1 MSASLEELVDIAE
14 DLVKFSASAM
24 EINRIARDDDA
35 GMPELIVAVEADP
48 NFSMNILRIANSPVY
63 LRGEPTVSV
72 AQAIT
77 RIGRLELGQMAFAAA
92 CMEGM
97 EALEGELLQLQSLW
111 RDGMLVGGIA
121 RELCAL
127 VPSAREFSYAAGM
140 LHSIGTMV
148 LNSQLPERMAEAM
161 RLSLDY
167 DVPLYKA
174 EKHLIGFTNAT
185 LGGALAR
192 RWNFPEPLA
201 MAIEYQH
208 CPEKAPAHK
217 ETVAVIAIAS
227 TILDQ
232 SLQSNEFADARDEL
246 EDMLDKLD
254 IRAQFEEANLDASEL
269 FNKVCETSAAAA

>member
-1 MSASLEELVDIAE
+1 MAVSLEGMVDVAE

-35 GMPELIVAVEADP
+35 EMPELVTAVEADP
-48 NFSMNILRIANSPVY
+48 NFSMNILRIANGPVY
-63 LRGEPTVSV
+63 IRGEATASV

-97 EALEGELLQLQSLW
+97 EALEGELLQLKSLW

-121 RELCAL
+121 RELCVL
-127 VPSAREFSYAAGM
+127 VPAAREFSYAAGM

-148 LNSQLPERMAEAM
+148 LNSQQPEKMTEALT
-161 RLSLDY
+161 LSLDL
-167 DVPLYKA
+167 DLPLHRA
-174 EKHLIGFTNAT
+174 EEQVIGFSNAT
-185 LGGALAR
+185 LGGAMAK

-201 MAIEYQH
+201 VAIEFQYN
-208 CPEKAPAHK
+208 PEQAKDHK

-227 TILDQ
+227 AVLNQALQSDDFDPDNNALDQ
-232 SLQSNEFADARDEL
+232 L
-246 EDMLDKLD
+246 LDRLD
-254 IRAQFEEANLDASEL
+254 IKEEFEAANLDAL
-269 FNKVCETSAAAA
+269 VLYNKVHEVSAEAA